1 MNQKI
6 KQTFLILVLV
16 QGLHSIEE
24 YVGKLWESFPPARV
38 LCNLVSDN
46 LVTGFLVINI
56 GLFVF
61 GLWCFFFPIRKN
73 ANYAQFLIG
82 FWIFIEL
89 INGIGHPIWTIM
101 QKAYTPGMLT
111 APVLLVIAII
121 LLKNRQNKERTKSN
135 YK

>member
-6 KQTFLILVLV
+6 KWMFFVLVLV
-16 QGLHSIEE
+16 QGFHSIEE
-24 YVGKLWESFPPARV
+24 YVGKIWESFPPARV

-46 LVTGFLVINI
+46 HVIGFLIINL

-61 GLWCFFFPIRKN
+61 GLWCFFFPIRKD
-73 ANYAQFLIG
+73 ANFARSLIG

-89 INGIGHPIWTIM
+89 INGIGHSIWSIM

-111 APVLLVIAII
+111 APVLLLIAII
-121 LLKNRQNKERTKSN
+121 LLKYRQNEKRTKVN
-135 YK
+135 F